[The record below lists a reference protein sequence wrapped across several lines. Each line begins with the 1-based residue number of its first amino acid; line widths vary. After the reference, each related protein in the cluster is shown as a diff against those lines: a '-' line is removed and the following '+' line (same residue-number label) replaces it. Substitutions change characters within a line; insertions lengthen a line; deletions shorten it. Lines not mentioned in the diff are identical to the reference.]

1 MNGPAILL
9 TVLVNAAGA
18 DAPAA
23 ATPPTFSRD
32 IAPIFQAR
40 CQECHRPGEAAP
52 MALLTYADARP
63 WARSI
68 RKMVGNGTMPP
79 WHADPAHGK
88 WSNDPSLTAEES
100 AKILAWAD
108 GGAPEGD
115 PKDMPPPR
123 EFVEGWRIGKPDV
136 VFTMPREFKVK
147 ANGEV
152 KYQYISIATDF
163 AEDRWIQ
170 AAEAR
175 PGNRKVV
182 HHIIVFAVEPGK
194 RPDLDLD
201 GKDWMYGHICGTAPG
216 EGPDVFPPGTGK
228 LIKAGS
234 RLILQVHY
242 TPSGVEET
250 DRSSVGFVF
259 AKEPPKHRLRVLPV
273 ATHRF
278 KIPAGAEAHEVKA
291 LHTFAEDGSIRAF
304 MPHMHV
310 RGKSFRYEL
319 VEPDGARKT
328 ILNVPRWD
336 FNWQHNYLPAE
347 PLLVKKGSRIECT
360 AFFDNST
367 KNPAN
372 PDATKDVRWGDQTW
386 EEMMIG
392 FVTWIPVEPDG
403 PRRSKI

>member
-1 MNGPAILL
+1 MNGSAILL
-9 TVLVNAAGA
+9 AALVNAAGA

-23 ATPPTFSRD
+23 VTPTFSRD

-52 MALLTYADARP
+52 MPLLTYAEARP

-68 RKMVGNGTMPP
+68 RKMVANRTMPP

-115 PKDMPPPR
+115 PKDLPPAR
-123 EFVEGWRIGKPDV
+123 EFFEGWRIGKPDV
-136 VFTMPREFKVK
+136 IFTMPREFKVK
-147 ANGEV
+147 ATGEV
-152 KYQYISIATDF
+152 KYQYIWIPTEFS
-163 AEDRWIQ
+163 EDRWIQ

-194 RPDLDLD
+194 RPDLELD
-201 GKDWMYGHICGTAPG
+201 GKDWAHGHICGTAPG

-234 RLILQVHY
+234 RLLLQVHY
-242 TPSGVEET
+242 TPTGVEET

-259 AKEPPKHRLRVLPV
+259 AKEPPERRLRVLPV
-273 ATHRF
+273 ATRRF
-278 KIPAGAEAHEVKA
+278 RIPPGAEAHEVKA
-291 LHTFAEDGSIRAF
+291 RHTFGEDGTVLAL

-310 RGKSFRYEL
+310 RGKSFRYDL
-319 VEPDGARKT
+319 VEPDGARRT

-336 FNWQHNYLPAE
+336 FGWQHNYMPAE
-347 PLLVKKGSRIECT
+347 PLRIKKGAVIECT
-360 AFFDNST
+360 AVFDNSA
-367 KNPAN
+367 KNPSN
-372 PDATKDVRWGDQTW
+372 PDPTKEVRFGDQTW

-392 FVTWIPVEPDG
+392 FVTWTPAEPDG